1 MAGHSQFKNIMHRKG
16 AQDAKRARAFAK
28 MIREITVSA
37 REGLPDMAFNPRL
50 RSAVMAARA
59 ANMPRD
65 TIERAIKK
73 ASGAGAGD
81 DYVEIRYEGY
91 GPGGVAIL
99 VDVLTDNK
107 NRAASEIRHAFS
119 KNGGNLGTPG
129 SVAHMFTKKGLI
141 VVEKDAADED
151 KLTEIVLKA
160 AGEGATDN
168 YQEVR
173 YEGYGPAGGAVIV
186 EALTDNRNRTAPALR
201 TAFNKYGGAMGESG
215 SVSFMFNRLGGV
227 RYPEAAASAD
237 AMLEAAIEAGAD
249 DVTSTAE
256 GHEVIVSVEG
266 FFAVRD
272 ALEQKFG
279 TPLEARIEWRP
290 NITVPLDEE
299 KAAAVLKLL
308 DVLEDDDDVQNVY
321 ANFEIADEIMQK
333 LSA

>member
-73 ASGAGAGD
+73 ASGGGAGD

-91 GPGGVAIL
+91 GPGGV
-99 VDVLTDNK
+99 
-107 NRAASEIRHAFS
+107 
-119 KNGGNLGTPG
+119 
-129 SVAHMFTKKGLI
+129 
-141 VVEKDAADED
+141 
-151 KLTEIVLKA
+151 
-160 AGEGATDN
+160 
-168 YQEVR
+168 
-173 YEGYGPAGGAVIV
+173 AVIV

-215 SVSFMFNRLGGV
+215 SVAFMFNRLGVV
-227 RYPEAAASAD
+227 RYPAAAASAE

-249 DVTSTAE
+249 DVVSDAE
-256 GHEVIVSVEG
+256 GHEVIAGVDG
-266 FFAVRD
+266 FFALRD

-279 TPLEARIEWRP
+279 PPAAAKIEWRP